1 MACVK
6 GGRDGGLK
14 MGHGIF
20 GPVSSQSVFFS
31 VACKSLLRIKS
42 NLDISFTK

>member
-1 MACVK
+1 MTCVK

-20 GPVSSQSVFFS
+20 GPVSSQSVFFF
-31 VACKSLLRIKS
+31 LLRVKVC
-42 NLDISFTK
+42 